1 MLGEGKRGRQ
11 FAGGSPRKPLSWSGR
26 AGATRDTG
34 GVRACLRKTELFFSL
49 EPTDVTL
56 WSAPDVE
63 TLGPDLATNC
73 SVVVS

>member
-11 FAGGSPRKPLSWSGR
+11 FAGGSPMKPLSWSGR
-26 AGATRDTG
+26 AGATRG
-34 GVRACLRKTELFFSL
+34 GVRASLRKTELFFSL
-49 EPTDVTL
+49 ETADVTL
-56 WSAPDVE
+56 WSAPDVK